1 MEKGKTCKII
11 AAAAAGLIIVS
22 GIARFL
28 AINVFKEKANMNE
41 IKSFFSKE
49 LTLAKELSF
58 ETGNF
63 TLNSNSY
70 PVKITRSPDSKIYVK
85 QFAEKGITEKELM
98 QSEESQNSVSV
109 KIPAVNNL
117 RIASRRYLEIALP
130 ESCGAL
136 SFISLSGGIS
146 ADCPV
151 NVREFSADIASGRF
165 KVNEIAAEK
174 ISLTSKSG
182 GIKCGSISGNVKI
195 SSSSGGIT
203 LEELNGAFEIKSASG
218 GIRLDK
224 ICGGGKISAS
234 SGGIK
239 AVFAEISDN
248 VDISVTSGG
257 ARVTVPQNADISL
270 SAKATSGA
278 VNAPEING
286 GKYKVSISAASGG
299 ISVSET

>member
-28 AINVFKEKANMNE
+28 AVNVLKEKANMNE

-98 QSEESQNSVSV
+98 QYEENKDGVTV
-109 KIPAVNNL
+109 KIPAINNL

-130 ESCGAL
+130 ESCGTL
-136 SFISLSGGIS
+136 SLISSSGGIS

-151 NVREFSADIASGRF
+151 NAREFSADIASGRF
-165 KVNEIAAEK
+165 KVDEIAAEK
-174 ISLTSKSG
+174 ISLSSKSG

-195 SSSSGGIT
+195 SSASGGIT
-203 LEELNGAFEIKSASG
+203 LEELSGAFEIKSASG

-239 AVFAEISDN
+239 AVFADISDN
-248 VDISVTSGG
+248 VDINVTSGG
-257 ARVTVPQNADISL
+257 VKVNVPKNSDISL
-270 SAKATSGA
+270 SAKASSGT
-278 VNAPEING
+278 VSAPEISG
-286 GKYKVSISAASGG
+286 GKYNVNISASSGG
-299 ISVSET
+299 ISVSEI